1 MRPGDMELF
10 EAVVHQRA
18 RRWAMIR
25 LRRRAMAVCVV
36 LAVLAVVRACIE

>member
-10 EAVVHQRA
+10 EAVVHRRA

-36 LAVLAVVRACIE
+36 LAVLAVVRACSE